1 MLNFTL
7 MVVDPSVQPLS
18 RTTSPIDTRIDSP
31 PLRSRSSTEGS
42 SNVSVT
48 EAHDD
53 KCEQLLMMN
62 HTLLIHSMRER
73 RRDEDDSGRDGHVS

>member
-53 KCEQLLMMN
+53 KCEHLLMMN
-62 HTLLIHSMRER
+62 HSMRER